1 MTAQSIDF
9 NRKKMSTL
17 NVQFC
22 WLRALFVTLCFLGL
36 PFLAQAHLISA
47 GNASIALNPNR
58 TILLVGVPASVFKGI
73 DENQDGLLQPNEIKE
88 NRLQMI
94 AQLEKA
100 FQLKIGNL
108 VGEVVDDQL
117 ITSVKADNQDGA
129 AQVEW
134 LRQLKFEPE
143 ALNLPIE
150 ITLDG
155 DLITSDYVF
164 QVKRMDAEELAVLSA
179 SRPSHTFFKD
189 SFGTFQ
195 SFFVDGWLHIVSGY
209 DHIVFI
215 MVILVAAINLRRWLW
230 VLSSFTVA
238 HGMTYA
244 LATFGLV
251 QVKPEWIEPIIAFT
265 IIATAAM
272 SLFKL
277 KLQLRNEMLLVF
289 GLGLFHGLGFASSMA
304 SQLNT
309 IRFPVTSVIGFNLGV
324 EVGQIAIALVVAL
337 IFKLLQGSTEWAERL
352 MLATLWA
359 SFLLGGYWLFERIS

>member
-1 MTAQSIDF
+1 MRAF
-9 NRKKMSTL
+9 

-22 WLRALFVTLCFLGL
+22 WLRAFFATLCFFV
-36 PFLAQAHLISA
+36 PHFLAQGHLISA
-47 GNASIALNPNR
+47 GNASITLNPNR
-58 TILLVGVPASVFKGI
+58 TILLVGVPVSVFKGI
-73 DENQDGLLQPNEIKE
+73 DQNQDGLLQPNEIKE

-100 FQLKIGNL
+100 FQLKVGNS

-117 ITSVKADNQDGA
+117 ITSIKADNQDGA
-129 AQVEW
+129 PQIEW

-150 ITLDG
+150 INLDRTL
-155 DLITSDYVF
+155 ISSEYVF
-164 QVKRMDAEELAVLSA
+164 QVKRMDGEELAVLSA
-179 SRPSHTFFKD
+179 SRPSHTFFKNN
-189 SFGTFQ
+189 FGTFQ
-195 SFFVDGWLHIVSGY
+195 SFFVEGWFHIVSGY

-215 MVILVAAINLRRWLW
+215 MTILVAAINLRRWLW
-230 VLSSFTVA
+230 ILSSFTLA

-265 IIATAAM
+265 IILTAAM

-277 KLQLRNEMLLVF
+277 QLRLRNEMLLVF

-324 EVGQIAIALVVAL
+324 EVGQIAIALGVAL
-337 IFKLLQGSTEWAERL
+337 IFKLLQGSTEWTERL
-352 MLATLWA
+352 KSTTLWA
-359 SFLLGGYWLFERIS
+359 SFLIGGYWLFERIS